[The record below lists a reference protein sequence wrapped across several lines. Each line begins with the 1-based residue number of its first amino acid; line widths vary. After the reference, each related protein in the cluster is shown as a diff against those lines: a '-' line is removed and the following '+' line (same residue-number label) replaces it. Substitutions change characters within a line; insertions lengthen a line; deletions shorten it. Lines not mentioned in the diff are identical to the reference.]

1 MDQSLLMWLFWTA
14 FTSTTI
20 AAKELMV
27 EVELMEKVMEVV
39 VVKLGV
45 GYDPRSQTALLE
57 LRWLEKIVKR
67 CRMALDIPTI

>member
-1 MDQSLLMWLFWTA
+1 MLMWLFWTA

-39 VVKLGV
+39 VVKV
-45 GYDPRSQTALLE
+45 VDTS
-57 LRWLEKIVKR
+57 
-67 CRMALDIPTI
+67 